1 MHPVSTNEFRI
12 TQQGY
17 TCLINDAWRH
27 DRKFYNQATLQVL
40 FPFSLST
47 HRPAFRG
54 SSRIVAGCQTIALGS
69 IPLVAAS
76 HRCLEASPT
85 TTHQKPARWPV
96 LGILIVISYANL
108 AATVRQPVAS
118 YFTTATTAHREVY
131 LYLYGAAITVTFH
144 IRQVTARS

>member
-40 FPFSLST
+40 LPFSLST
-47 HRPAFRG
+47 HRPAFRS
-54 SSRIVAGCQTIALGS
+54 SSRMVAGCQTIALGS

-76 HRCLEASPT
+76 HRCLEVSPT

-108 AATVRQPVAS
+108 AAFSPLIHRSLTV
-118 YFTTATTAHREVY
+118 TTGTTAHRRTDKDIS
-131 LYLYGAAITVTFH
+131 GARKVGAVEAPA
-144 IRQVTARS
+144 V